1 MPVSRVNATSYIVGK
16 NPYAYTPQKMIDG
29 DETTAFQFSTKTTP
43 VGEMRLHFYFD
54 SPVAVDELWMK
65 NGFWKTTDGNDQY
78 TRNCRVKKMTI
89 FVQRAGSDSYKQL
102 KSVTLN
108 DDGRDHGWTVI
119 DMQGQTEVTSVRIR
133 IDSVYKGS
141 KYKNDVCIS
150 EVMFVNTSGQD

>member
-1 MPVSRVNATSYIVGK
+1 
-16 NPYAYTPQKMIDG
+16 
-29 DETTAFQFSTKTTP
+29 
-43 VGEMRLHFYFD
+43 MRLHFYFD